1 MAKLFQPLRA
11 QRETL
16 EFESLSRSAATPITL
31 PLNKSRRQL
40 MSAREIGKVLGMRVP
55 IFEALVNY
63 TQGKLDIPPFAPRWG
78 SNIMSTTT
86 LAAAVA
92 RALNNLAAIGGR
104 AIPLGDENWMM
115 AEYWGM
121 FFKAAGSNVKI
132 EASHKNHPLLPR
144 SFIFAGRDKVVRCRL
159 IGGLS
164 PTPC

>member
-1 MAKLFQPLRA
+1 M
-11 QRETL
+11 
-16 EFESLSRSAATPITL
+16 IV
-31 PLNKSRRQL
+31 
-40 MSAREIGKVLGMRVP
+40 GKVLGMRVP

-92 RALNNLAAIGGR
+92 RALNNLAAISGR

-144 SFIFAGRDKVVRCRL
+144 SFIFTGRDKVAYEPDPADVGL
-159 IGGLS
+159 LGGYRRRDVDKVFLCPS
-164 PTPC
+164 HRP